1 MLVFMHVQWECSLSP
16 VLVCFV
22 EFILEYW
29 LQLPLHFVRDLFI
42 YLFFNRLRNIRY
54 CFNTIVLIAVW
65 RVLIA
70 RSELARNLW
79 YLIIGLMNRFVKF
92 FRLTSTIHKQWENP
106 RITWATTD
114 DPFMEGIVQFSQ
126 IPLYLLYMYL

>member
-1 MLVFMHVQWECSLSP
+1 MLSLKWLCFCVSFHNYTTSQHSFNS
-16 VLVCFV
+16 LVYETRFCYK
-22 EFILEYW
+22 ILMFSIF
-29 LQLPLHFVRDLFI
+29 L
-42 YLFFNRLRNIRY
+42 RLRNIRY

-92 FRLTSTIHKQWENP
+92 FRLTSTIHKQWKKCYQ
-106 RITWATTD
+106 TD
-114 DPFMEGIVQFSQ
+114 KLWRQIHIDNFSSIFQ
-126 IPLYLLYMYL
+126 ILHQPCHN